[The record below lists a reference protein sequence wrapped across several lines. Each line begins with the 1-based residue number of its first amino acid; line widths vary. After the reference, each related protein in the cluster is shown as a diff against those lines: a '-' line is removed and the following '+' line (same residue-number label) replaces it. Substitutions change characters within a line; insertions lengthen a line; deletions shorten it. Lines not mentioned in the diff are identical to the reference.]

1 VRPVGE
7 APEARTRIGRPGLG
21 QPIRHERGSDEFSR
35 VLNFSDALYAIAM
48 TLLVVGIEV
57 PDLGDSDS
65 VSELADV
72 LSDDIGSFI
81 SFVISFAV
89 IGRYWVA
96 HHSMFSRLAAV
107 DGGMIGV
114 NLVYLMFVAF
124 LPFPS
129 GLLGNYF
136 ENPLAIVTYS
146 LTVAA
151 VSGMEV
157 VLFRH
162 AYRRRLFAKQPP
174 ADVYRWGTRLSLSPV
189 LAFLISIPLAFVN
202 TSLAVASWFLAVPYQ
217 IVENRKKPEN
227 ADDYL

>member
-1 VRPVGE
+1 MPRVGS
-7 APEARTRIGRPGLG
+7 PESGPKIGRPGLG

-35 VLNFSDALYAIAM
+35 VLNFSDALFAIAM

-57 PDLGDSDS
+57 PDLADSDS
-65 VSELADV
+65 VGELADV
-72 LSDDIGSFI
+72 LNDDLGSFI

-107 DGGMIGV
+107 DGGLIGI
-114 NLVYLMFVAF
+114 NLVYLMFIAF
-124 LPFPS
+124 LPFPT

-136 ENPLAIVTYS
+136 ENPLAVVTYA
-146 LTVAA
+146 LAVAA

-162 AYRRRLFAKQPP
+162 AQRRRLFARQPP
-174 ADVYRWGTRLSLSPV
+174 DEVYRWGARLSLSPV
-189 LAFLISIPLAFVN
+189 LAFLISIPLAFVS
-202 TSLAVASWFLAVPYQ
+202 TSLAVLSWLLAVPYQ
-217 IVENRKKPEN
+217 ILENRKKPEG
-227 ADDYL
+227 ADEYL

>member
-1 VRPVGE
+1 MNSPEPRP
-7 APEARTRIGRPGLG
+7 RIGRPRLG
-21 QPIRHERGSDEFSR
+21 QPGRHERGKDEFSR
-35 VLNFSDALYAIAM
+35 VVNFSDALFAIAM

-57 PDLGDSDS
+57 PDLTDGES
-65 VSELADV
+65 VGELADV
-72 LSDDIGSFI
+72 LNDDIGSFV

-96 HHSMFSRLAAV
+96 HHGFFGRLGAV
-107 DGGMIGV
+107 DGGLIGL

-136 ENPLAIVTYS
+136 ENPLSVVVYS
-146 LTVAA
+146 VTVAA

-157 VLFRH
+157 VMFRH
-162 AYRRRLFAKQPP
+162 AQRRRLFEVQVP
-174 ADVYRWGTRLSLSPV
+174 DEVFSWGVRVSFSPV
-189 LAFLISIPLAFVN
+189 IVFLLSIPLAFLS
-202 TSLAVASWFLAVPYQ
+202 TTLAVLSWFLAIPYQ
-217 IVENRKKPEN
+217 SFESRRKPED